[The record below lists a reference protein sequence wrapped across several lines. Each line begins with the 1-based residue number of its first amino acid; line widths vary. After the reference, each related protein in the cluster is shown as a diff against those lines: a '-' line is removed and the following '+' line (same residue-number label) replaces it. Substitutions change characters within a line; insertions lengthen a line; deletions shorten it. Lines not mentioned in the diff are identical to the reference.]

1 MHIDISLKSV
11 TEKDVID
18 GKLVIPEGVTSIDK
32 NVGYGLKNLEEV
44 VIPNSV
50 KTIEENAFSNC
61 NNLKSITIP
70 LTCNLTGRIWWTFRS
85 PNIKYLNGYVI
96 KIDGY
101 QFCNAFN
108 IIKEHQSE
116 LEKKSLF
123 IEAALERID
132 ESGFVALSHGE
143 TRIVLT
149 NKETFINSLTGGNE
163 NVNEILKATYLDK
176 LNSIEKPNVY
186 EDDPEEYREFKA
198 ESLEEEMGK

>member
-1 MHIDISLKSV
+1 MQIDISLKSV
-11 TEKDVID
+11 SEKDVIN

-44 VIPNSV
+44 VIPKSV

-61 NNLKSITIP
+61 ANLKSITIP

-96 KIDGY
+96 KLD
-101 QFCNAFN
+101 
-108 IIKEHQSE
+108 QSE
-116 LEKKSLF
+116 LDKKSIF
-123 IEAALERID
+123 IEAALDRID